1 MRKNHTKKKLLSLL
15 LAAVF
20 SVSALIPAAQADAA
34 EIQPLPFNT
43 YINGN
48 LVTINNSLLYEGHTY
63 VQLRELAK
71 VSNMSVDFVDPAN
84 PGMSVGYMPPRGINI
99 GQPTYVYVN
108 ENVADWSSGTL
119 VVHDKAVDITG
130 VFAQF
135 HDSDGSK
142 GYDYWFDGNGN
153 LRVPDGNG
161 GEKVLEFDTF
171 VSGNGRT
178 CTTLDEYRNVLQPY
192 MLDLCM
198 QETK

>member
-20 SVSALIPAAQADAA
+20 SVSALVPAAQADAA

-48 LVTINNSLLYEGHTY
+48 LVTINNSLLFEGHTY

-71 VSNMSVDFVDPAN
+71 VSNMSVEFVDPAN

-108 ENVADWSSGTL
+108 KNVADWSSGTL

-130 VFAQF
+130 VFGQF
-135 HDSDGSK
+135 VDATGEK
-142 GYDYWFDGNGN
+142 GYDYYFADGA
-153 LRVPDGNG
+153 LHVPDGNG
-161 GEKVLEFDTF
+161 GEKVLELNTF
-171 VSGNGRT
+171 FSDNGRLCVT
-178 CTTLDEYRNVLQPY
+178 VDDYRNILQPY

-198 QETK
+198 QEVK